1 MSRILVVDDSATIRK
16 VVCAILERHG
26 HTTAAAH
33 DGAHALEVL
42 ADRGP
47 FDLVLLDFVM
57 PRVNGFQFCRA
68 LRAKEEWK
76 DVPVVLMSAKSD
88 KIREQ
93 FVQQTG
99 AVDAISKPFDAE
111 ALVAVVEHAIARVQS
126 GWSKTEPVPLLDEAD
141 IPPASLRTTREESA
155 MRSRV
160 AVEFGAK
167 LVGALAPLLAKL
179 PKDALA
185 DEPRILQALAGVI
198 STELVAELAA
208 ALRGHEVDER
218 GTCVLSGSLSA
229 IPLGAVLQLLQIEG
243 PHRRPLGAVLQLLQI
258 EGLTGV
264 LQIVSATSDVTIT
277 VRSGLV
283 DLVQGRGA
291 GDEFRLGRFF
301 VEEGLVTPK
310 EIDRLLADD
319 APSAGAG
326 RLIGEILVDAGRIT
340 EEQLRA
346 ALVRQSSEL
355 IYEVLRWKKGRF
367 ELHARGA
374 SPLAM
379 RARLAMPVASV
390 VMEGVRRVDE
400 WRVMEEKLGS
410 FDAVLQPDPVS
421 IEALGQDKLVRAER
435 AVLEAIDGRRTI
447 REIVA
452 ASHLSSFDACRILYQ
467 LLEARL
473 VRRKAA

>member
-243 PHRRPLGAVLQLLQI
+243 
-258 EGLTGV
+258 LTGV

>member
-26 HTTAAAH
+26 HSTASAN

-76 DVPVVLMSAKSD
+76 DLPVVLMSAKSD

-111 ALVAVVEHAIARVQS
+111 ALVAVAEHAISRVQG
-126 GWSKTEPVPLLDEAD
+126 GWSKTAPMPVLDESEIA
-141 IPPASLRTTREESA
+141 PASLRGGSREESV
-155 MRSRV
+155 MRARV

-167 LVGALAPLLAKL
+167 LVGALAPALAKL
-179 PKDALA
+179 PKEAFG
-185 DEPRILQALAGVI
+185 DEARILQALAGVL
-198 STELVAELAA
+198 SADVVAELGE
-208 ALRGHEVDER
+208 ALRGREIDDR
-218 GTCVLSGSLSA
+218 GTCILSGSLSA
-229 IPLGAVLQLLQIEG
+229 IPLGAI
-243 PHRRPLGAVLQLLQI
+243 LQLLQI
-258 EGLTGV
+258 EGLTGI
-264 LQIVSATSDVTIT
+264 LQIVSSTSDVTIT

-310 EIDRLLADD
+310 EIDVLLADD
-319 APSAGAG
+319 TPSAGSG
-326 RLIGEILVDAGRIT
+326 RLLGEILVDSGRIT

-355 IYEVLRWKKGRF
+355 IYEVLRWKSGRF
-367 ELHARGA
+367 ELHSRGA
-374 SPLAM
+374 SALAM
-379 RARLAMPVASV
+379 RARLALPVASV

-421 IEALGQDKLVRAER
+421 IDALGQDKLARAER
-435 AVLEAIDGRRTI
+435 SVLEAIDGRRTV

-452 ASHLSSFDACRILYQ
+452 ASHLSSFDACRILFQ